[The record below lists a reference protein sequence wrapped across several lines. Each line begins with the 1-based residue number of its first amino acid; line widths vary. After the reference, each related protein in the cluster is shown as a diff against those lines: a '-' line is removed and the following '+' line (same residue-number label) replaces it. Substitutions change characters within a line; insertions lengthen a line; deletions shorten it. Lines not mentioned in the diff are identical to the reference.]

1 MEWADSGDF
10 CGLVRA
16 RRERKGWTLWFSIA
30 DVSAY
35 VKPDAPLDKEAL
47 KRGNSVYFP
56 QRVIPM
62 LPEKLSNGLCSLNPD
77 VERLCMVCEM
87 RVMPDGEIAKAR
99 FFEGVMRSH
108 ARLIYED
115 VAEIGR
121 ASGRERVWQYG

>member
-1 MEWADSGDF
+1 
-10 CGLVRA
+10 
-16 RRERKGWTLWFSIA
+16 
-30 DVSAY
+30 
-35 VKPDAPLDKEAL
+35 
-47 KRGNSVYFP
+47 
-56 QRVIPM
+56 M

-115 VAEIGR
+115 VAEILAAPECPKARGPATLLPHLQTLNEAFEALFVAR
-121 ASGRERVWQYG
+121 GPRGAIDFDSTTTRIVFSGERNIDRIVDRKRTCL